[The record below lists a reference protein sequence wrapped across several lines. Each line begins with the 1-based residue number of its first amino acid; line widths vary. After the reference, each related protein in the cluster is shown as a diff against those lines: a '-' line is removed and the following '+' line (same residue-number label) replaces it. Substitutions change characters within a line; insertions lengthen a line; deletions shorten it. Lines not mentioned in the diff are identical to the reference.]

1 MAKGPD
7 CYLNNLLGILLRWRE
22 GPVVLVGDIRKMFN
36 SIAISEMDQ
45 HCHRFL
51 WRDMNTMENPKS
63 YVITRVNMG
72 DKPAPV
78 ISAKAIQKTATIFQK
93 SYPEVSRLLN
103 QSIYVDD
110 IVVSVEGM
118 SHALNLAKDTEHV
131 LLKGGFQA
139 KG

>member
-1 MAKGPD
+1 M
-7 CYLNNLLGILLRWRE
+7 
-22 GPVVLVGDIRKMFN
+22 VGDIRKMFN

-51 WRDMNTMENPKS
+51 WRDMNTMEKPKS

-72 DKPAPV
+72 DKPAPA
-78 ISAKAIQKTATIFQK
+78 ICAEAIQKTATMFQK
-93 SYPEVSRLLN
+93 SYLEVNRLLN

-110 IVVSVEGM
+110 IVDSVESM